1 MVTLFYIALIVL
13 VLAELVK
20 GLSANGTPPILQKYA
35 WQLDLAYFMWS
46 NILYIRIF
54 LVVIL
59 AFLCWSMTPAE
70 CSSVLIPTVIL
81 GALWAFI
88 YWLFNL
94 FWVGKHKFDPLKNPV
109 YTTAAQNKIP
119 LSEQIMGVDWNG
131 VQKAYPVSMIF
142 YHHQVADTISDQPI
156 WVTYCGLCRSGRIYD
171 VLIDGQA
178 LDFGLV
184 GAITFNAVF
193 KDNQTGSWWRQETG
207 EAVKG
212 KHSGKL
218 LQDIPMEQMSL
229 ENWLAKHPNSKV
241 LQQDSKYQKIYNFLT
256 SVMNYEA
263 SFPGW
268 HRQETPR
275 LIIGLEIDGHSR
287 AYDWEQLQKR
297 RMVLDSIG
305 NKHLLLLSSK
315 DGTSPFAY
323 DRNVGGQVL
332 EFEFNNNEI
341 TDTKTNSKW
350 NQFGQCIEGE
360 MKGTQL
366 SSVQIYQQFI
376 RAWASFHTDTT
387 YYQF

>member
-20 GLSANGTPPILQKYA
+20 GLSANGTPPVLQKYA

-46 NILYIRIF
+46 NILYLRIS
-54 LVVIL
+54 LMAIL
-59 AFLCWSMTPAE
+59 AFLCWSMSPAE
-70 CSSVLIPTVIL
+70 CSSVIIPTVIF

-94 FWVGKHKFDPLKNPV
+94 YWVGKHKFDPLKNPV
-109 YTTAAQNKIP
+109 YATAAQNKIP

-131 VQKAYPVSMIF
+131 IQKAYPVSMIF

-156 WVTYCGLCRSGRIYD
+156 WVTYCGLCRSGRIYN

-241 LQQDSKYQKIYNFLT
+241 LQQDSKYQKIYNYLT

-275 LIIGLEIDGHSR
+275 LVIGLEVDGHCR

-305 NKHLLLLSSK
+305 NKHLLLMSSE

-332 EFEFNNNEI
+332 EFEFNNNTI
-341 TDTKTNSKW
+341 TDTKTHSKW

-360 MKGTQL
+360 MKGTKL
-366 SSVQIYQQFI
+366 GSVQIYQQFI
-376 RAWASFHTDTT
+376 RAWASFHADTT